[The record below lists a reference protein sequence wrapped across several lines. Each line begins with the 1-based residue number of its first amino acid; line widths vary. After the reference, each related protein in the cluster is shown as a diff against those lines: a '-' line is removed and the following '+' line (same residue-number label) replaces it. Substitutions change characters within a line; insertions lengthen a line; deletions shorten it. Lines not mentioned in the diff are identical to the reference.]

1 MDMHAAAPAPASRPP
16 ALDAPTLCQAV
27 PLTGAGRP
35 DAIALRNPGD
45 QVGITWREYAQR
57 VERIAAGL
65 SRLGIGH
72 GDAVAIMLLN
82 RPEFHLVD
90 TAALHLGAVPFSV
103 YNTSTPEQIAAQFGN
118 AGNRVVVT
126 ERHFLATVQAAR
138 RAVPAVEHVIQLD
151 GADDAVMSLGELEG
165 TGLSS
170 FRFAETWQAV
180 AAGDLAALIYPSG
193 TTGAPKGV
201 ELTHAAAMAECAASA
216 DRYPLPPGGRTIS
229 YLPAAH
235 VVDRWSS
242 HWWASLTH
250 GFTVTCVGDMRTV
263 IFLLPSVR
271 PTKWGGVPRIWEKLH
286 QALVGQGITDP
297 EGLSDDE
304 RAAMRERLGL
314 DAALHLGGGAA
325 PMPIDVLRYFEA
337 LGLPVTEAWG
347 MSETAGA
354 TIGNPPGA
362 IRAGTCGTPLTGLE
376 VDLAGDGELLVRG
389 PMVMRGYRNDPGATA
404 AALDPDGWLHTG
416 DIAHVE
422 DGYVSIVDRKKELII
437 TAGGKNVSPVSIESR
452 IEAGSLLIAHAV
464 AVGDRRP
471 FVSALI
477 VLDPDAAVD
486 FAAEHGID
494 DASVTALAAH
504 PEVRDELHAAVEAA
518 NAGLSRVERVRR
530 FAILPHEWRAGGEE
544 LTPTL
549 KLKRREIALRYAGEI
564 DELYFSGSGRRSPGH
579 VPVR

>member
-1 MDMHAAAPAPASRPP
+1 MDLHAAAPAAATRPA
-16 ALDAPTLCQAV
+16 ALDAPTLCHAFQ
-27 PLTGAGRP
+27 LTAAERP
-35 DAIALRNPGD
+35 DEIALRNPGD
-45 QVGITWREYAQR
+45 QIAVTWREYAER
-57 VERIAAGL
+57 VERIASGL
-65 SRLGIGH
+65 ARLGVGR
-72 GDAVAIMLLN
+72 GDAVGVMLLN

-90 TAALHLGAVPFSV
+90 TAVLHLGAVPFSV
-103 YNTSTPEQIAAQFGN
+103 YNTSTPEQVAAQFRN
-118 AGNRVVVT
+118 AGNRAVVT
-126 ERHFLATVQAAR
+126 ERRFLGTVQEAR
-138 RAVPAVEHVIQLD
+138 RTAQLVEHVIQLD
-151 GADDAVMSLGELEG
+151 GADDDIVSLAELEG

-180 AAGDLAALIYPSG
+180 GPDDLAAIIYTSG

-201 ELTHAAAMAECAASA
+201 ELTHAAALAECAASA
-216 DRYPLPPGGRTIS
+216 ERYPLPTGGRTIS
-229 YLPAAH
+229 YLPSAH

-250 GFTVTCVGDMRTV
+250 GFSVTSVGDMRTV

-286 QALVGQGITDP
+286 QALVGQGIADP
-297 EGLSDDE
+297 AALSDDE

-314 DAALHLGGGAA
+314 DVALHLGGGAA

-337 LGLPVTEAWG
+337 LGLPITEAWG
-347 MSETAGA
+347 MSETGGA

-362 IRAGTCGTPLTGLE
+362 IRAGTCGTPLAGLE

-389 PMVMRGYRNDPGATA
+389 PMLMRGYRDDPEATEQA
-404 AALDPDGWLHTG
+404 FGDDGWLRTG
-416 DIAHVE
+416 DIAHVDE
-422 DGYVSIVDRKKELII
+422 GYVSIVDRKKELIV
-437 TAGGKNVSPVSIESR
+437 TAGGKNLSPVNIESR

-471 FVSALI
+471 YVAALI

-494 DASVTALAAH
+494 DASVTALATH
-504 PEVRDELHAAVEAA
+504 PEVRSEVRAAVEAA
-518 NAGLSRVERVRR
+518 NAGLSRVERVKR
-530 FAILPHEWRAGGEE
+530 FEILPAEWRPGGGE

-549 KLKRREIALRYAGEI
+549 KLRRREIALRYAGEI
-564 DELYFSGSGRRSPGH
+564 DELYLGSGRVSPGH
-579 VPVR
+579 EPVR